1 MFARPR
7 ARLIALV
14 LGCAS
19 LMGVA
24 VPMSA
29 SVSASSANIQN
40 QVNALFDELDRL
52 EAQMDVASERYA
64 EAVAM
69 QDDLKQQIIDSEARV
84 AQKES
89 ELSTMRRD
97 LVKVAQQAFMN
108 GGRSNSLTSLLTDPG
123 GLNATVQRE
132 HLLAIALNSG
142 ANSTDEVDA
151 LVEDLEL
158 ERKAL
163 KKKQKAAERA
173 ADAANAEF
181 NSAED
186 LANSY
191 QRKLNKAQADLGE
204 ALAAERA
211 RRDELALQRS
221 ASLAAKYKAEAAK
234 YKVKAPSS
242 RAGVAVQAALG
253 QLGVPYQFAR
263 SSPGVAFDCSGL
275 TKFAWAQAGVSL
287 PHYSKAQYQMGPRI
301 PIQAVQP
308 GDLIFSRT
316 PIGHVAIY
324 IGNGKMVH
332 APRRGDVVK
341 VGAVPWER
349 VVGITRPG

>member
-1 MFARPR
+1 MFERPR
-7 ARLIALV
+7 ARLIALCI
-14 LGCAS
+14 GCAS
-19 LMGVA
+19 LTSVAMPLTAGVH
-24 VPMSA
+24 
-29 SVSASSANIQN
+29 ASSSNIQN
-40 QVNALFDELDRL
+40 QVNAILDELDRL
-52 EAQMDVASERYA
+52 EIQMDAASEKYA
-64 EAVAM
+64 EAISM
-69 QDDLKQQIIDSEARV
+69 QDDLKVQIAEAKDRV
-84 AQKES
+84 AKKEA
-89 ELSTMRRD
+89 ELAAMRRD

-123 GLNATVQRE
+123 GLNATVQKD
-132 HLLAIALNSG
+132 HLTAVAMNAG
-142 ANSTDEVDA
+142 ANTTDAVDA
-151 LVEDLEL
+151 LVEDLGL

-163 KKKQKAAERA
+163 EKKQKAAQKIA
-173 ADAANAEF
+173 SSAQAEYH
-181 NSAED
+181 SAEN

-191 QRKLNKAQADLGE
+191 QSKLNKAQNELGA

-211 RRDELALQRS
+211 RRDELALQQS
-221 ASLAAKYKAEAAK
+221 AALAAKYKAEASK

-242 RAGVAVQAALG
+242 RAGIAVRAALS
-253 QLGVPYQFAR
+253 QLGVPYQYAR

-275 TKFAWAQAGVSL
+275 TLYAWAQAGVSL
-287 PHYSKAQYQMGPRI
+287 PHYSRAQYQLGPRV
-301 PIQAVQP
+301 PLQAIQP

-341 VGAVPWER
+341 VGAVPWDR

>member
-108 GGRSNSLTSLLTDPG
+108 GGRSNSLT
-123 GLNATVQRE
+123 
-132 HLLAIALNSG
+132 
-142 ANSTDEVDA
+142 
-151 LVEDLEL
+151 
-158 ERKAL
+158 
-163 KKKQKAAERA
+163 
-173 ADAANAEF
+173 
-181 NSAED
+181 
-186 LANSY
+186 
-191 QRKLNKAQADLGE
+191 
-204 ALAAERA
+204 
-211 RRDELALQRS
+211 
-221 ASLAAKYKAEAAK
+221 
-234 YKVKAPSS
+234 
-242 RAGVAVQAALG
+242 
-253 QLGVPYQFAR
+253 
-263 SSPGVAFDCSGL
+263 
-275 TKFAWAQAGVSL
+275 
-287 PHYSKAQYQMGPRI
+287 
-301 PIQAVQP
+301 
-308 GDLIFSRT
+308 
-316 PIGHVAIY
+316 
-324 IGNGKMVH
+324 
-332 APRRGDVVK
+332 
-341 VGAVPWER
+341 
-349 VVGITRPG
+349 

>member
-1 MFARPR
+1 
-7 ARLIALV
+7 
-14 LGCAS
+14 
-19 LMGVA
+19 
-24 VPMSA
+24 
-29 SVSASSANIQN
+29 
-40 QVNALFDELDRL
+40 
-52 EAQMDVASERYA
+52 
-64 EAVAM
+64 
-69 QDDLKQQIIDSEARV
+69 V
-84 AQKES
+84 AQKEA

-123 GLNATVQRE
+123 GLNATVQKE
-132 HLLAIALNSG
+132 HLLAVALNSG

-163 KKKQKAAERA
+163 EKKQKAAERA
-173 ADAANAEF
+173 ADVATAEF

-242 RAGVAVQAALG
+242 KAGVAVQAALG

-275 TKFAWAQAGVSL
+275 TKYAWAQAGVSL
-287 PHYSKAQYQMGPRI
+287 PHYSKAQYQLGPRI